1 MKKFI
6 RERARRMAD
15 ALSSKKGSSFRQNF
29 IKVIKANLFAQGIS
43 MLVAPLMTRLYTPA
57 DYGTA
62 SVFGLILGILGPLST
77 WKMDWSTPN
86 AVSRSQAAAT
96 MLLGFVV
103 LFILCLLITAILI
116 ISPHYLVLFPA
127 AHQIEPYVFL
137 IPLAVLGSGL
147 QQLLNGWYIRQ
158 NDLSAVSQS
167 KITQSLGSTAFNLS
181 AGWAGLGA
189 KGLIF
194 GSLLTAWLGI
204 GVLIKNA
211 QHLQASLARLTGR
224 RIAQAYCRF
233 SREATHSALVAL
245 VNTLTL
251 NLTPLLL
258 ANYYSTTDYGYYAL
272 MSRLAMLPS
281 SLLASAIG
289 QSFWSEAVR
298 LMKENRAELR
308 RLFLKTTLRLAGLAG
323 GASVICLGG
332 PFYVEPVFGSRWA
345 GAGATLA
352 AMTPWVFAQF
362 VVSPLSHLVV
372 HRKQNWQLLWEACR
386 FFLLAAV
393 IGHGIYNDLTINMVV
408 LRVSLV
414 MFSLYSALFFMNLVC
429 LRGKN

>member
-6 RERARRMAD
+6 QERVRRMVD
-15 ALSSKKGSSFRQNF
+15 ALSSKKGSNFRQNF
-29 IKVIKANLFAQGIS
+29 IKVIKANLFAQSIS

-62 SVFGLILGILGPLST
+62 SVFSLILGILGPLST

-86 AVSRSQAAAT
+86 ALSRSQAAAT
-96 MLLGFVV
+96 MLLGFTV
-103 LFILCLLITAILI
+103 LFVFCVLITAVLI
-116 ISPHYLVLFPA
+116 IFPHYLVLFPA

-158 NDLSAVSQS
+158 NDLGAVSQS
-167 KITQSLGSTAFNLS
+167 RIIQSLGSTAFNLS

-211 QHLQASLARLTGR
+211 QHLKGSLARLTGR
-224 RIAQAYCRF
+224 RIAQAYFRF
-233 SREATHSALVAL
+233 SHEATHSVLVAL
-245 VNTLTL
+245 LNTLTL

-258 ANYYSTTDYGYYAL
+258 ANYYSATDYGFYAL

-298 LMKENRAELR
+298 LVKDNLAELR
-308 RLFLKTTLRLAGLAG
+308 RLYLKTTLRLAGLAVG
-323 GASVICLGG
+323 GSVMCLAG
-332 PFYVEPVFGSRWA
+332 PFYVEPVFGARWA
-345 GAGATLA
+345 GAGVTLA

-362 VVSPLSHLVV
+362 IVSPLSHLVV
-372 HRKQNWQLLWEACR
+372 HRKQNWQLLWEICR
-386 FFLLAAV
+386 FLLLAAV
-393 IGHGIYNDLTINMVV
+393 IGHGVYDDLKINMVV
-408 LRVSLV
+408 LRVSCV
-414 MFSLYSALFFMNLVC
+414 MFSLYGALFFMNLVS